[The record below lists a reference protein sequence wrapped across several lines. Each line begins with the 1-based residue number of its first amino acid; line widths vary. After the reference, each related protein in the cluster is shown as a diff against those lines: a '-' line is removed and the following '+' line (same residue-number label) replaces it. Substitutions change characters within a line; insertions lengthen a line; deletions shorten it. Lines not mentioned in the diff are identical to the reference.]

1 MTPVVQ
7 LIILTNVLF
16 HETIDYHMGHRW
28 SSFQFVHKE
37 RVVNKTVN

>member
-1 MTPVVQ
+1 MIPE

-16 HETIDYHMGHRW
+16 HETIDYHMDHRW
-28 SSFQFVHKE
+28 SSFQFVDKE